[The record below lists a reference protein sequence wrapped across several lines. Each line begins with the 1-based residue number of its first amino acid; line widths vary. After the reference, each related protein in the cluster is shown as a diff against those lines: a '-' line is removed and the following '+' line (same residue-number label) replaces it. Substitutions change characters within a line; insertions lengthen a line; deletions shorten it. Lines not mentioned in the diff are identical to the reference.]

1 MTNWITIICV
11 AIILI
16 TLDKGLTVMNIK
28 AVEKNNP
35 GTDALSIEKNPIAK
49 LAFEKTGLLW
59 GSILYGLFS
68 LATFF
73 FAMLLFYYPAKSWAP
88 DNAWNVSFYVMCLI
102 YSVILMNN
110 SYFFLR
116 YSKLL

>member
-1 MTNWITIICV
+1 MTNFYTIIII

-16 TLDKGLTVMNIK
+16 VVDKGLTVANIK

-35 GTDALSIEKNPIAK
+35 GIDALSIEKNPVAK
-49 LAFEKTGLLW
+49 FAFQKTGLFW
-59 GSILYGLFS
+59 GSILYGIFS

-73 FAMLLFYYPAKSWAP
+73 FAMLLFYYPAKAWAP
-88 DNAWNVSFYVMCLI
+88 GNGWGVSFYVMCLI

-110 SYFFLR
+110 FYFFLR